1 MITTMTATML
11 SFAVLFL
18 MVDQFALLIAG
29 NILFLIDS
37 YKKTHAI
44 YNPSTNSEYFIESLR
59 SSARQTALSFT
70 IHCFLEDRLILG

>member
-1 MITTMTATML
+1 ML

-18 MVDQFALLIAG
+18 MVDQFALLIVG

-44 YNPSTNSEYFIESLR
+44 YNPSTKVF
-59 SSARQTALSFT
+59 
-70 IHCFLEDRLILG
+70 H